1 VSAQKL
7 HFLNIM
13 FDTKTFGNHSPIA
26 ILRKPRMSNAAQS
39 TENIVNDTPSELV
52 DLQKAI
58 ETLPPA
64 QRLSIQPAF
73 QRVVESTNR
82 RRKILQL
89 VQDSIGQLRLDMKYL
104 VFDLEATRRERD
116 AYQQQIAELMGEPG
130 DSDENS
136 TEESQD

>member
-1 VSAQKL
+1 
-7 HFLNIM
+7 
-13 FDTKTFGNHSPIA
+13 
-26 ILRKPRMSNAAQS
+26 MSHAAQS
-39 TENIVNDTPSELV
+39 TESLVNDTPSELV

-58 ETLPPA
+58 ELLPPA

-116 AYQQQIAELMGEPG
+116 AYQMQIAELMGETGEQDDPLT
-130 DSDENS
+130 DENQ
-136 TEESQD
+136 E

>member
-1 VSAQKL
+1 
-7 HFLNIM
+7 
-13 FDTKTFGNHSPIA
+13 
-26 ILRKPRMSNAAQS
+26 MSNAAHS
-39 TENIVNDTPSELV
+39 TENAVVDTPSELV
-52 DLQKAI
+52 DLQKVI
-58 ETLPPA
+58 EALPAA

-116 AYQQQIAELMGEPG
+116 AYQAQIAELTGEG
-130 DSDENS
+130 GESEGNS
-136 TEESQD
+136 LDDGQE

>member
-1 VSAQKL
+1 
-7 HFLNIM
+7 
-13 FDTKTFGNHSPIA
+13 
-26 ILRKPRMSNAAQS
+26 MSNAAQS
-39 TENIVNDTPSELV
+39 TDNIVVDTPSELV
-52 DLQKAI
+52 DLQKVI
-58 ETLPPA
+58 EALPGP

-116 AYQQQIAELMGEPG
+116 AYQAQVAELLGESNEN
-130 DSDENS
+130 DNQNDDNMLDDEGK
-136 TEESQD
+136 